1 MTSMATIFSRTDR
14 SRAGRWWWTVDHWA
28 LAAIAVLMA
37 AGVLMSLAASPA
49 VAHRIGL
56 EPFHFVYKQLMF
68 ILPAIILMIGV
79 SMLEPKE
86 ILYLAGGLFAL
97 AWFCMVLTLF
107 FAPEIKGATRWLQLG
122 PFGFQP
128 SEYAKP
134 SFIVVA
140 AWALTAN
147 RQSMGLTGFALACVL
162 YGLTVSVLMLQPDFG
177 QTMLITIAFAAVLF
191 FWGVPWAIIGLLG
204 SVLAVGAYAA
214 YSLMPHVAS
223 RVDRFLDPKT
233 GDSYQIETAL
243 AAIAQGGPS
252 GVGPGEGQLKYT
264 VPDAH
269 ADFIFAVAGEEFGLI
284 AGFILI
290 GAFGVILFRGLLR
303 AMDERNAFVQLAA
316 GGLLV
321 IFTTQAAIN
330 MGVNLNLI
338 PAKGM
343 TLPFVSY
350 GGSSMLA
357 LAITAGMILALTR
370 KRPGSGIRRT

>member
-1 MTSMATIFSRTDR
+1 MASVFSRTNR

-28 LAAIAVLMA
+28 LAAIAILIA
-37 AGVLMSLAASPA
+37 SGALMSLAASPA

-68 ILPAIILMIGV
+68 IVPAVAILIGV
-79 SMLEPKE
+79 SLLEPKE
-86 ILYLAGGLFAL
+86 ILYAAAGLFVL

-107 FAPEIKGATRWLQLG
+107 LGSETKGATRWLQLG
-122 PFGFQP
+122 PIGFQP
-128 SEYAKP
+128 SEFVKP
-134 SFIVVA
+134 AFIVVT

-147 RQSMGLTGFALACVL
+147 RGTMGLAGFALACAL
-162 YGLTVSVLMLQPDFG
+162 YGLTASVLILQPDFG
-177 QTMLITIAFAAVLF
+177 QTMLITIAFAALLF
-191 FWGVPWAIIGLLG
+191 FWGVPWAIIGMLG
-204 SVLAVGAYAA
+204 TALAIGAYAA
-214 YSLMPHVAS
+214 YSLMPHVSS

-243 AAIAQGGPS
+243 AAIAQGGPG

-284 AGFILI
+284 AGFVLI
-290 GAFGVILFRGLLR
+290 GAFGVILFRGLGR